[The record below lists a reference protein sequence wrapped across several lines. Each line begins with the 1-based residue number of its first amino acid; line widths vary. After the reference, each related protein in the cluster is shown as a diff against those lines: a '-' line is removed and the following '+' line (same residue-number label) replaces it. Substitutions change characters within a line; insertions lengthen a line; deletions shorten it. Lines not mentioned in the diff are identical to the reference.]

1 MLIRLFVF
9 LCLLALT
16 PGAVLAAGPSQSELV
31 EKLRGGGYTIYFRHA
46 ATDWSQPDRVGKAGD
61 WRSCD
66 DTRMRQLSDAGRATA
81 KRVGEA
87 MQALK
92 IPVGEVLSSEYC
104 RAVETAELLDVGPV
118 TTTPDIMNLRA
129 AEYVGG
135 RDAAV
140 GAYRAIIA
148 KPPPEGANRVI
159 AAHGNLSR
167 AATGAYPGE
176 GGAVIIMADP
186 AAEHGFRV
194 IGQLDPDD
202 WARLAGQ

>member
-1 MLIRLFVF
+1 MPVRLLVF

-16 PGAVLAAGPSQSELV
+16 PGAASAAGPSQSELV

-46 ATDWSQPDRVGKAGD
+46 ATDWSQPDKVGAPGD

-66 DTRMRQLSDAGRATA
+66 GTRMRQLSDAGRATA
-81 KRVGEA
+81 RRVGDA
-87 MQALK
+87 MKALA

-118 TTTPDIMNLRA
+118 TTTLDIMNLRA

-135 RDAAV
+135 TEAAV
-140 GAYRAIIA
+140 RNARAIVA
-148 KPPPEGANRVI
+148 RPPPEGVNRVI

-176 GGAVIIMADP
+176 GGAVIIRADP

-194 IGQLDPDD
+194 VGMLDPDD